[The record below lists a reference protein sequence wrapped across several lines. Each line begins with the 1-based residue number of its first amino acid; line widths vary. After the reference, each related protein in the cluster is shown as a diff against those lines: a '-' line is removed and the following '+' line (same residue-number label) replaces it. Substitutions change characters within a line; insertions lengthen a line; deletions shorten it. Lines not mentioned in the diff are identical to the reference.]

1 MIDTVYAFAAK
12 EIKASKKKEI
22 GTLYCLPETKI
33 SKNIVCPN
41 IMRGHWDRTDGIM
54 SEVLEEKMGVKKV
67 RILDSKDKDAIAYI
81 VTDGEFSA
89 HGSTIEEAKKDL
101 IFKKSK
107 VDLTEYKDWKLSDVK
122 TLEELI
128 CAYRSITG
136 ACSKGTQA
144 FCDREERPKKMTVA
158 KAIEITKGEYNWE
171 KFSNFEWKKDTKKET
186 KKDTKKEIN
195 TKEANTKKE
204 TKKEKKETKK
214 ETKEETKEDTGTSK

>member
-1 MIDTVYAFAAK
+1 MINTVYAFAAK

-22 GTLYCLPETKI
+22 GTIYCLPETKI
-33 SKNIVCPN
+33 SKDIVCPN
-41 IMRGHWDRTDGIM
+41 IKRGHWDRTDGIM

-89 HGSTIEEAKKDL
+89 HGSTIEEARKDL
-101 IFKKSK
+101 VFKKSK

-136 ACSKGTQA
+136 ACSKGTRA
-144 FCDREERPKKMTVA
+144 FCDREKRPKKMTVA

-171 KFSNFEWKKDTKKET
+171 KFSNFEWKKNT
-186 KKDTKKEIN
+186 KKDTKKE
-195 TKEANTKKE
+195 TKTDTKV
-204 TKKEKKETKK
+204 
-214 ETKEETKEDTGTSK
+214 ETKEETKEDTETSK